1 MSVVDLKSNAD
12 DDDEG
17 EVVVVERKR
26 EKQIKVERSDRG
38 LTTFSLSSIE
48 QSTIRLVV
56 RLDLSR
62 NRLRELPGG
71 MFHVLVG
78 LEVLDVSRNQLR
90 TIPSSIDCVSKLR
103 ELHLLSNKLNQRTFP
118 IEACGKLK
126 SLQLLDLRFNKK
138 CNNVLVFNDI
148 LNDSLELRITPKKE
162 KKKKKEEGRH
172 ACDRDATL
180 LRSQL
185 EPWST
190 PHLRRRLR
198 DEFGLMTCPE
208 RDSRDVVMSTLLA
221 QYHKRPRIIRRE
233 KAALPCPRVLYE

>member
-1 MSVVDLKSNAD
+1 MSVVDLKSNV
-12 DDDEG
+12 DDEDEEE

-90 TIPSSIDCVSKLR
+90 TIPSSIDCV
-103 ELHLLSNKLNQRTFP
+103 
-118 IEACGKLK
+118 
-126 SLQLLDLRFNKK
+126 
-138 CNNVLVFNDI
+138 
-148 LNDSLELRITPKKE
+148 
-162 KKKKKEEGRH
+162 
-172 ACDRDATL
+172 
-180 LRSQL
+180 
-185 EPWST
+185 
-190 PHLRRRLR
+190 
-198 DEFGLMTCPE
+198 
-208 RDSRDVVMSTLLA
+208 
-221 QYHKRPRIIRRE
+221 
-233 KAALPCPRVLYE
+233 